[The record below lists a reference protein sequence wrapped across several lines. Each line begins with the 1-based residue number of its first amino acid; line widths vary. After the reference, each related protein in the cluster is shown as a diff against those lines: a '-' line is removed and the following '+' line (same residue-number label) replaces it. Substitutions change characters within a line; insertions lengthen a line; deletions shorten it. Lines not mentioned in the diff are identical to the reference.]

1 MSSAGFATVQ
11 QCFQH
16 EAANASSAKGLKS
29 LVYRSTATA
38 PLSELE
44 LQRLLNT
51 AQSRNRAESITGLMI
66 YDEGRF
72 FQWLEGPAE
81 SVARVWKSIR
91 SDPRHTAIE
100 ILGEQPAQARFFAD
114 WHMKLAARHATHPSP
129 QADLLDAPAGLIES
143 LQQRPDTVPAL
154 LLRLVPRAPDAV
166 VSAAAIRALAETLVI
181 PKLLA
186 RHPARPQALA
196 PVDSHAPELAR
207 LLLAADPD
215 AAFALIDSLRA
226 PIGTSARLFSSL
238 FEPAARLLGDLWS
251 ADECSEF
258 DVTLGLCRI
267 QTAAHDQA
275 DPVSSPRL
283 RLKSVLI
290 APQPGELHMLG
301 AVLDAELLW
310 RAGWSTQS
318 EWPTSDSA
326 LQHLVAD
333 TWFDVLDLSL
343 SPSFQREHWLPRMT
357 ETIAQARSASL
368 NPALVIVVGGRAFV
382 EHPEAATTVGADAGS
397 ASSARIEQL
406 MLALLPP
413 KD

>member
-11 QCFQH
+11 QRLQQ
-16 EAANASSAKGLKS
+16 EAANAPSAKGLTS

-91 SDPRHTAIE
+91 SDPRHTEIE
-100 ILGEQPAQARFFAD
+100 ILGEQPTLVRFFGD
-114 WHMKLAARHATHPSP
+114 WHMKLGARHASATSP
-129 QADLLDAPAGLIES
+129 QVDLLEPSAGLIES
-143 LQQRPDTVPAL
+143 LQHRADTVPAL
-154 LLRLVPRAPDAV
+154 LLRLVPRAPDAMAN
-166 VSAAAIRALAETLVI
+166 AAAIRALADVHVI
-181 PKLLA
+181 PRLLA
-186 RHPARPQALA
+186 RHAARPLP

-226 PIGTSARLFSSL
+226 PIGTPSLLFSSL

-267 QTAAHDQA
+267 QTALREPA
-275 DPVSSPRL
+275 DTLPVPR
-283 RLKSVLI
+283 RGLKSVLV

-326 LQHLVAD
+326 LKHLVAD

-397 ASSARIEQL
+397 PTSARIEQL
-406 MLALLPP
+406 MLELLPP